1 MEKWTKSDPE
11 HIFSLRQL
19 DKFMVNHRG
28 FIAGGCFKNLF
39 NGEHIKDIDVFFLD
53 NADFRHGVESLNRC
67 EEFEHLYTS
76 ENVNAYRHKQSGVT
90 VELVRS
96 IFGTPEEIISQF
108 DFTVTK
114 FAYYKEL
121 IKKDGE
127 VDPFELEDETD
138 ADESVWEYKAV
149 YHPQFFEHLH
159 LKRLI
164 IDDLIPFPMSTFN
177 RVLRYRKY
185 GFVPCVETKQKLIDT
200 LRVLPED
207 EVRVPRNFY
216 EGFD

>member
-1 MEKWTKSDPE
+1 MNSDPE
-11 HIFSLRQL
+11 HIFALRQL

-39 NGEHIKDIDVFFLD
+39 NGERIKDVDVFFRD
-53 NADFRHGVESLNRC
+53 RADFHGAVDSLNSLIGRDD
-67 EEFEHLYTS
+67 FDPLYNS
-76 ENVNAYRHKQSGVT
+76 PNVNAYRHKKSGVT
-90 VELVRS
+90 VELVQS

-121 IKKDGE
+121 VKE
-127 VDPFELEDETD
+127 PDPFELEDET
-138 ADESVWEYKAV
+138 DESVWEYKAV

-164 IDDLIPFPMSTFN
+164 IDDQIPKPMSTFN

-185 GFVPCVETKQKLIDT
+185 GYVPCVETKQKLINA
-200 LRVLPED
+200 LRNLPES
-207 EVRVPRNFY
+207 EVLVPSNFY

>member
-1 MEKWTKSDPE
+1 MEWTKSDPE
-11 HIFSLRQL
+11 HIFALRLL
-19 DKFMVNHRG
+19 DKFMINHKG

-39 NGEHIKDIDVFFLD
+39 NRERMKDVDVFFRSSDDFWNAVDKLD
-53 NADFRHGVESLNRC
+53 RD
-67 EEFEHLYTS
+67 EEFTSTYTS
-76 ENVNAYRHKQSGVT
+76 ENVCAYRHNKSGVA

-108 DFTVTK
+108 DFTVAK

-121 IKKDGE
+121 VKKDG
-127 VDPFELEDETD
+127 
-138 ADESVWEYKAV
+138 ESVWEYKAV

-164 IDDLIPFPMSTFN
+164 IDDQIPFPMSTFN

-185 GFVPCVETKQKLIDT
+185 GFVPCVETKQKLINA
-200 LRVLPED
+200 LRKLPES
-207 EVRVPRNFY
+207 EVLVPTNFY

>member
-1 MEKWTKSDPE
+1 MEWMKSDPE
-11 HIFSLRQL
+11 HIFALRQL

-39 NGEHIKDIDVFFLD
+39 NGERIKDVDVFFRD
-53 NADFRHGVESLNRC
+53 RTDFQLGVESLNDC
-67 EEFEHLYTS
+67 EEFEQLYTS
-76 ENVNAYRHKQSGVT
+76 GNVNAYRHKKSGVT
-90 VELVRS
+90 VELVQS

-121 IKKDGE
+121 VNE
-127 VDPFELEDETD
+127 ADPFELVDETV
-138 ADESVWEYKAV
+138 ESVWEYKAV

-164 IDDLIPFPMSTFN
+164 IDDRIPFPMSTFN

-185 GFVPCVETKQKLIDT
+185 GFVPCVETKQKLINA
-200 LRVLPED
+200 LRELPED
-207 EVRVPRNFY
+207 EVRVPSNFY